1 MSIISIYYNNI
12 CEVIVYYYKIFEAV
26 NFFFFIATIYIYI
39 YIYITASKFI
49 KIFRVCLVTIFF
61 LSFLFSKTI
70 FCFLRQKTCLVTYF
84 RQKSKTILNFHI
96 VKKLKIGLELFLFLS
111 F

>member
-12 CEVIVYYYKIFEAV
+12 CEVIVYYYKIFEVV
-26 NFFFFIATIYIYI
+26 NFFFIATI

-84 RQKSKTILNFHI
+84 RQKSKTIFNFHI

>member
-26 NFFFFIATIYIYI
+26 NFFFLLQQYI